1 MKVSC
6 FSYLTNLGLER
17 PMADV
22 LDDMREIA
30 LACDDA
36 GWDVIWFAEHHFGHE
51 GYDITPNAILLSA
64 DIAARTKRI
73 RVGQA
78 ANIITFWHPLRLAE
92 DIALLDNMTRGR
104 LEVALGR
111 GLYHREAV
119 HLNPAADVRDDE
131 QNRALFEESYELLIK
146 ALSNRFFS
154 HEGRFYRFPEP
165 GVVWDHAMSPKSPE
179 FMDLETKELTKLS
192 LQPSCYQKPHPPLW
206 QVVDTPRSITGAA
219 RKRLGAIMWLP
230 TVRALRERFEL
241 YREARSEAEGR
252 ELPLG
257 QGLALLRDLYV
268 ADTMEQAKEE
278 AGEAVINLYQYVCHW
293 RGLGAMLDPGEALP
307 PGGKLDPSTPGGR
320 LDALCYDWLHPRNLL
335 YGSPDYVVEKI
346 MELRQEL
353 NLEHL
358 LLYPNP
364 PGLAQDK
371 VMGSLRL
378 FNEQVLPRLRA
389 ATEGVAAAQ

>member
-6 FSYLTNLGLER
+6 FSYLTNVGLER
-17 PMADV
+17 PMAEV
-22 LDDMREIA
+22 LDEMREIA
-30 LACDDA
+30 IACDQA

-92 DIALLDNMTRGR
+92 DIALLDNLTRGR

-119 HLNPAADVRDDE
+119 HLNVAADVRDDE
-131 QNRALFEESYELLIK
+131 QNRALYEETYEVLVK
-146 ALSNRFFS
+146 ALSNPFFA
-154 HEGRFYRFPEP
+154 HQGRFYRFPEP
-165 GVVWDHAMSPKSPE
+165 GVVWNHAMSPKSPE
-179 FMDLETKELTKLS
+179 FMNLETNELTKLS
-192 LQPSCYQKPHPPLW
+192 VQPRCYQQPHPPLW
-206 QVVDTPRSITGAA
+206 QVVDSPRSITGAA
-219 RKRLGAIMWLP
+219 AKKLDAIMWLP
-230 TVRALRERFEL
+230 TVRTLKERFEW

-252 ELPLG
+252 EVAPG
-257 QGLALLRDLYV
+257 RGLALLRDLYV
-268 ADTMEQAKEE
+268 ADSMEQAKEE
-278 AGEAVINLYQYVCHW
+278 AGQAVVNLYQYVCHW
-293 RGLGAMLDPGEALP
+293 RGLGNLLDPGEELP
-307 PGGKLDPSTPGGR
+307 PGGKLDPSTPGGK
-320 LDALCYDWLHPRNLL
+320 LDALTYDWLHPRNLL
-335 YGSPDYVVEKI
+335 YGTPDYVVEKI

-353 NLEHL
+353 GLEQL

-371 VMGSLRL
+371 VMASLKR

-389 ATEGVAAAQ
+389 ATAP